1 MKPGQDTV
9 LKVASV
15 AGISTAGLAAMTIWL
30 FVARPLSIATA
41 VSSRDLSSLVH
52 ALSAAIGDALEA
64 LLRYL

>member
-1 MKPGQDTV
+1 MKPGQDMV

-41 VSSRDLSSLVH
+41 VSSQDLSLLLRAV
-52 ALSAAIGDALEA
+52 AAVMGDALRA
-64 LLRYL
+64 LFGYL